1 MDQKRTGEF
10 LSQLRREKGLTQKEL
25 ADKIGVSDKTISKW
39 EKGRSIPDLSYIEAL
54 CTALGITTNE
64 LISGERLSDESYAV
78 KAEENIMNLINENE
92 SHKKSNLI
100 FITIGI
106 VLCFSAFLMLIFY
119 GYGPDNMI
127 HGFLFYLDFPTL
139 LVLALMSCGG
149 VFISGK
155 RSVTGV
161 LAVLRV
167 ISIPCGCLIA
177 FITAVLVLA
186 NLDDPYSLGPL
197 LAVTILSVIYA
208 LVEYIIVCLIQE
220 RRNHDQSRST

>member
-1 MDQKRTGEF
+1 MDQERTGDF

-39 EKGRSIPDLSYIEAL
+39 ENGRSIPDLTYLEAL
-54 CTALGITTNE
+54 CTALDITTNE
-64 LISGERLSDESYAV
+64 LISGERLSDEAYAV

-100 FITIGI
+100 FIIIGI
-106 VLCFSAFLMLIFY
+106 VLCSAAFLMLIFY
-119 GYGPDNMI
+119 GYGADNMI

-139 LVLALMSCGG
+139 LVLALMSLGG

-155 RSVTGV
+155 RTTTEI
-161 LAVLRV
+161 LIVLRT

-197 LAVTILSVIYA
+197 MAVTILSIIYA
-208 LVEYIIVCLIQE
+208 LIEYITVCLIQE
-220 RRNHDQSRST
+220 RRSHGQT